1 MHEPADTDPACVIS
15 VDCARGFTFLHWL
28 NLRYGLHCFVFYGCI
43 VVYPVIINFNNNLN
57 IFMQDCCFSFK
68 RKNCYQCRSC
78 KKKKKKAPHK
88 FVLTGKLI
96 WFVHTSLG
104 RQFFSGDRIANYSS
118 PGTTEPTDRPSL
130 CYKCRLCKRFCALT
144 LVESSVRVVLF
155 CFLRLHCG
163 LFSTA

>member
-1 MHEPADTDPACVIS
+1 MHEPADTDPACVIT

-43 VVYPVIINFNNNLN
+43 VVYLV
-57 IFMQDCCFSFK
+57 
-68 RKNCYQCRSC
+68 
-78 KKKKKKAPHK
+78 PHK

-104 RQFFSGDRIANYSS
+104 RQFFSGDRIASYSS

-144 LVESSVRVVLF
+144 LVESSVGLYCFVFYGCIVVYSVPHKSMLTRKLIWPMSPMVCTCKF
-155 CFLRLHCG
+155 R
-163 LFSTA
+163 STSMSHTR